1 MSAFLIASSSCS
13 RFYIFAFS
21 CCFSSFAN
29 FSILIR
35 SSGAFSILL
44 DFQILRFSKLL
55 DRAYSLK
62 SFKLFS
68 LKLLKNEKT
77 NKHNFFLFLLSEWA
91 MIVRPYA
98 KALGQVMMTASVLML
113 VSLTWERHFAI
124 CYPHQYR
131 IRIRTIPLW
140 RHLARY
146 IVPVVV
152 LSFVLNIPTFINTY
166 KVCTSNQSWYLISEI
181 PTKTVHHSVRDNST
195 REHNVGKAALSQVI
209 S

>member
-1 MSAFLIASSSCS
+1 M
-13 RFYIFAFS
+13 
-21 CCFSSFAN
+21 
-29 FSILIR
+29 
-35 SSGAFSILL
+35 
-44 DFQILRFSKLL
+44 
-55 DRAYSLK
+55 
-62 SFKLFS
+62 
-68 LKLLKNEKT
+68 
-77 NKHNFFLFLLSEWA
+77 LSEWA
-91 MIVRPYA
+91 MTVRPYA

-209 S
+209 SWDKIPKIVRANFKIRYFFALWPWNIFNSNKRNKEH